1 MSSFGSQMRKRLE
14 ELRKAGQDVPKIMA
28 EVAEG
33 ATIEAVR
40 VATEN
45 TPPNDGTIAGT
56 NMRSGD
62 MAQHWA
68 ADSQTSP
75 VGMALGRTSAV
86 TILANNMQ
94 YASYV
99 NDGHRVDK
107 HFVPGLIKNGSLLER
122 SPDGTG
128 GIMVGTKTTYVK
140 GKYMKQKAVGRYRK
154 VVRTELD
161 KRVREA
167 FR

>member
-1 MSSFGSQMRKRLE
+1 MSSLGSQMRKRLA
-14 ELRKAGQDVPKIMA
+14 ELNKAGKDVPKIMI

-45 TPPNDGTIAGT
+45 TPPKRGAGIAGP
-56 NMRSGD
+56 NMRGGR
-62 MAQHWA
+62 MAQHWDL
-68 ADSQTSP
+68 DSQTKPIYS
-75 VGMALGRTSAV
+75 GGSAQTV
-86 TILANNMQ
+86 LANDMQ

-107 HFVPGLIKNGSLLER
+107 HYVPGLIANGNLLER
-122 SPDGTG
+122 VDPDVG
-128 GIMVGTKTTYVK
+128 GIMVGTKTTYVE
-140 GKYMKQKAVGRYRK
+140 GLYMKQKAIGKYRD
-154 VVRTELD
+154 VVRNELD

-167 FR
+167 FK

>member
-1 MSSFGSQMRKRLE
+1 MDLSSFGSQMRKRLA
-14 ELRKAGQDVPKIMA
+14 ELNRAGQNVPKIMM
-28 EVAEG
+28 EIAEG

-45 TPPNDGTIAGT
+45 TPPNGGVDIAGT
-56 NMRSGD
+56 NMRSGE

-68 ADSQTSP
+68 TDSKTKPTYSGGT
-75 VGMALGRTSAV
+75 VRTE
-86 TILANNMQ
+86 LKNDMQ
-94 YASYV
+94 YSSYV

-107 HFVPGLIKNGSLLER
+107 HFVPGLMVNGNLLEQ
-122 SPDGTG
+122 SPDGSG

-140 GKYMKQKAVGRYRK
+140 GKYMKQKAIGKYRA
-154 VVRTELD
+154 VVRKELD

-167 FR
+167 FK

>member
-14 ELRKAGQDVPKIMA
+14 ELRKAGQNVSEIMA

-33 ATIEAVR
+33 AAIEAVR

-45 TPPNDGTIAGT
+45 TPPNGGASIAGT
-56 NMRSGD
+56 NTRSGQ
-62 MAQHWA
+62 MAQHWQT
-68 ADSQTSP
+68 DSQTTP
-75 VGMALGRTSAV
+75 VCSGGQVRTV
-86 TILANNMQ
+86 LANNMQ

-99 NDGHRVDK
+99 NDGHRMDK
-107 HFVPGLIKNGSLLER
+107 HFVPGLVINKTSGLIEED
-122 SPDGTG
+122 PDNKG

-140 GKYMKQKAVGRYRK
+140 GRYMKQKAIGKYRTT
-154 VVRTELD
+154 VRKELD

-167 FR
+167 FQ

>member
-14 ELRKAGQDVPKIMA
+14 ELRKTGQDVPKIMA

-40 VATEN
+40 VATEK

-62 MAQHWA
+62 LAQHWA
-68 ADSQTSP
+68 TDSQTTP
-75 VGMALGRTSAV
+75 VVSGGSVRTA
-86 TILANNMQ
+86 LANNMQ

-107 HFVPGLIKNGSLLER
+107 HFVPGLVQNGSLLER
-122 SPDGTG
+122 SLDGSG
-128 GIMVGTKTTYVK
+128 GLMVGTKTTYVS
-140 GKYMKQKAVGRYRK
+140 GKYMKQAAVGKYRA
-154 VVRTELD
+154 VVRQELD
-161 KRVREA
+161 KRVREV

>member
-14 ELRKAGQDVPKIMA
+14 ELRKAGQDVPRIME

-45 TPPNDGTIAGT
+45 TPPNGGAAIAGT

-68 ADSQTSP
+68 TDSITSP
-75 VGMALGRTSAV
+75 IVSGGSVRTE
-86 TILANNMQ
+86 LKNDMQ
-94 YASYV
+94 YSSYV

-107 HFVPGLIKNGSLLER
+107 RFVPGLVINGGLLER
-122 SPDGTG
+122 DDDGDG
-128 GIMVGTKTTYVK
+128 GIMVGTKTTYVE
-140 GKYMKQKAVGRYRK
+140 GKYMKQRAIGKYRS
-154 VVRTELD
+154 VVRIELD

>member
-1 MSSFGSQMRKRLE
+1 MSSFGSQMRKRLA
-14 ELRKAGQDVPKIMA
+14 ELNKAGKDVPKIMM

-40 VATEN
+40 VAAEN
-45 TPPNDGTIAGT
+45 TPPNGGAAIAGT
-56 NMRSGD
+56 NTRSGQL
-62 MAQHWA
+62 AQHWEL
-68 ADSQTSP
+68 DSQTKPIYSGGS
-75 VGMALGRTSAV
+75 VRTV
-86 TILANNMQ
+86 LANDKQ

-107 HFVPGLIKNGSLLER
+107 HYVPGLIANGNLLER
-122 SPDGTG
+122 IDPDVG

-140 GKYMKQKAVGRYRK
+140 GLYMKQKAIGRYRD
-154 VVRTELD
+154 VVRNELD

-167 FR
+167 FK

>member
-1 MSSFGSQMRKRLE
+1 MSSFGAQMRKRLN
-14 ELRKAGQDVPKIMA
+14 ELRRAGQDVPRIIA

-45 TPPNDGTIAGT
+45 TPPNTGNISGT
-56 NMRSGD
+56 NTRGS
-62 MAQHWA
+62 
-68 ADSQTSP
+68 
-75 VGMALGRTSAV
+75 GMADHWTIDSKTIPVNGRTE
-86 TILANNMQ
+86 LANNMQ

-99 NDGHRVDK
+99 NDGHRMDK
-107 HFVPGLIKNGSLLER
+107 HFVPGLMVDAGMLQKAPAGVN
-122 SPDGTG
+122 TG
-128 GIMVGTKTTYVK
+128 LVVGTRTTYVPGLYMK
-140 GKYMKQKAVGRYRK
+140 EKAIGKYKA

-167 FR
+167 FQ

>member
-68 ADSQTSP
+68 ADSQTVPIITGSS
-75 VGMALGRTSAV
+75 VRTTLG
-86 TILANNMQ
+86 NNMQ

-140 GKYMKQKAVGRYRK
+140 GKYMKQKAIKKYRL
-154 VVRTELD
+154 VVKRELD

-167 FR
+167 F

>member
-1 MSSFGSQMRKRLE
+1 MSSFGSQMRKRLA
-14 ELRKAGQDVPKIMA
+14 ELNKAGKDVPKIMM

-40 VATEN
+40 VAAEN
-45 TPPNDGTIAGT
+45 TPPNGGAAIAGT
-56 NMRSGD
+56 NMRSGQ
-62 MAQHWA
+62 MAQHWEL
-68 ADSQTSP
+68 DSQTKPIYSGGS
-75 VGMALGRTSAV
+75 VRTV
-86 TILANNMQ
+86 LANDKQ

-107 HFVPGLIKNGSLLER
+107 HYVPGLIANGNLLER
-122 SPDGTG
+122 IDPDVG

-140 GKYMKQKAVGRYRK
+140 GLYIKQKAIGRYRD
-154 VVRTELD
+154 VVRNELD

-167 FR
+167 FK

>member
-68 ADSQTSP
+68 ADSQTVPIITGSS
-75 VGMALGRTSAV
+75 VRTTLG
-86 TILANNMQ
+86 NNMQ

>member
-1 MSSFGSQMRKRLE
+1 MSSFGSQMRKRLA
-14 ELRKAGQDVPKIMA
+14 ELNRAGQNVPKIMM

-40 VATEN
+40 TAVEN
-45 TPPNDGTIAGT
+45 TPPNGRADIAGT

-62 MAQHWA
+62 MANHWQT
-68 ADSQTSP
+68 DSQTTP
-75 VGMALGRTSAV
+75 VYSGGTVKTQLK
-86 TILANNMQ
+86 NDMQ
-94 YASYV
+94 YSSYV

-107 HFVPGLIKNGSLLER
+107 HFVPGLIVNGDLLEK
-122 SPDGTG
+122 SPDGSG

-140 GKYMKQKAVGRYRK
+140 GKYMKQKAVGKYRA
-154 VVRTELD
+154 VVRKELD

>member
-1 MSSFGSQMRKRLE
+1 MSSFGSQMRKRLA
-14 ELRKAGQDVPKIMA
+14 ELNRAGQNVPKIMM

-40 VATEN
+40 TAVEN
-45 TPPNDGTIAGT
+45 TPPNGGADIAGT

-62 MAQHWA
+62 MANHWQT
-68 ADSQTSP
+68 DSQTTP
-75 VGMALGRTSAV
+75 VYSGGTVKTQLK
-86 TILANNMQ
+86 NDMQ
-94 YASYV
+94 YSSYV

-107 HFVPGLIKNGSLLER
+107 HFVPGLIVNGDLLEK
-122 SPDGTG
+122 SPVGSG
-128 GIMVGTKTTYVK
+128 GIMVGKKTTYVK
-140 GKYMKQKAVGRYRK
+140 GKYMKQKAIGKYRT
-154 VVRTELD
+154 VVRKELD